1 MKISLIPESIPMQNA
16 RYIRQNGSE
25 AAQVRRLMRELERT
39 TALTKNPQE
48 IVNNPEQFPNE
59 VVNSSTNF
67 VRKLLDII

>member
-16 RYIRQNGSE
+16 RYIRENGSE
-25 AAQVRRLMRELERT
+25 ASQVRRLMKELERT
-39 TALTKNPQE
+39 TALAKNPKS
-48 IVNNPEQFPNE
+48 IVNNAEEFPNQ